1 MKVKN
6 LLVEDTFIE
15 ALITELI
22 DHNISYVFIKN
33 PVYSE
38 IHFGKNIYRFVKYDV
53 QSIKMFHLLF
63 PSDKAKDTF
72 DCSLCENKQPRLKKE
87 KPGYKKLNK
96 RMIKMQTKRTNPFGY
111 K

>member
-6 LLVEDTFIE
+6 LIVEDTFIE

-22 DHNISYVFIKN
+22 GHNISYVFIKN

-38 IHFGKNIYRFVKYDV
+38 IHFGENIYRFVKYDV
-53 QSIKMFHLLF
+53 QCINMFHLLF
-63 PSDKAKDTF
+63 PGNEETDV
-72 DCSLCENKQPRLKKE
+72 SLCENKQPRFKKE
-87 KPGYKKLNK
+87 RPGYKKLNK